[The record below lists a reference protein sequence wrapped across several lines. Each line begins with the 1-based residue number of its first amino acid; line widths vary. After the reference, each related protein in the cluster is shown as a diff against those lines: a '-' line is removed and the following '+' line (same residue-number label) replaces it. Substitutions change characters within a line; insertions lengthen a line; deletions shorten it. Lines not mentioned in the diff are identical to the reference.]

1 MCYVFRPI
9 SQRKKSKPNKA
20 SSARKTDN
28 VTPNRSTYNGI
39 CAPPPLVIITTDAQN
54 DDHQKGENRNII
66 NVKKSILYQFN
77 FE

>member
-1 MCYVFRPI
+1 MCYDYRPI

-54 DDHQKGENRNII
+54 DDNQKGENINFI
-66 NVKKSILYQFN
+66 NVKKSIFISIK
-77 FE
+77 F